1 MAEAVKPFEDKC
13 GRPIPVIAA
22 GGIWTGQDIG
32 RMLRLGAA
40 GVQMATRFVTTH
52 ECDAS
57 LAFKQE
63 YLRAKPDDI
72 VLIKSPVGG

>member
-40 GVQMATRFVTTH
+40 GVQMATRFVTTTS
-52 ECDAS
+52 AMLPWRS
-57 LAFKQE
+57 N
-63 YLRAKPDDI
+63 
-72 VLIKSPVGG
+72 KSIYGPSQMILC